1 MAAGALRSQRPYVL
15 HPTAP
20 LPVFFF
26 WGRQTA
32 VTHTHRRPPLFWCT
46 IQDVDSA
53 PATVGS
59 CCKRRQK
66 RTEREVPVDTEN
78 VLQAPYVELKE
89 LVFEATATC

>member
-1 MAAGALRSQRPYVL
+1 MAAGALTSPRSYVL
-15 HPTAP
+15 QPITP
-20 LPVFFF
+20 LPVSFEE
-26 WGRQTA
+26 RQTV

-66 RTEREVPVDTEN
+66 RTEREVPVDTAN
-78 VLQAPYVELKE
+78 ALQAPYAELKD
-89 LVFEATATC
+89 LVFKATETC